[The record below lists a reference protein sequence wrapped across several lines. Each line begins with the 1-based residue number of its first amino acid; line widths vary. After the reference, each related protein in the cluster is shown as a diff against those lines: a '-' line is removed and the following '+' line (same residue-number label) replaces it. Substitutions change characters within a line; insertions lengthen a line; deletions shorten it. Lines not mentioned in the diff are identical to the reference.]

1 MPFLQQYN
9 YGQLAGRSP
18 ASPVAAPVMP
28 VIHVFLAQFL
38 LARYFREISVVSKVR
53 SHKIPARPAL
63 RRHARPKKQDG
74 LRATRTTQC
83 HRAKKQKAISILQ
96 RCAAHLF

>member
-28 VIHVFLAQFL
+28 VIHVFWRNFCWRATFAKFL
-38 LARYFREISVVSKVR
+38 L
-53 SHKIPARPAL
+53 
-63 RRHARPKKQDG
+63 
-74 LRATRTTQC
+74 
-83 HRAKKQKAISILQ
+83 
-96 RCAAHLF
+96 